1 MKPVVQVGGD
11 EVSDAI
17 VAAVEDALGHHELV
31 KVRLYAPDDKKGTA
45 AVLAERTGA
54 ALCGVVGHTVILYKP
69 HPEEPTIEL
78 PTRLS
83 LIHISEPT
91 RLQ

>member
-11 EVSDAI
+11 EISDAI

-31 KVRLYAPDDKKGTA
+31 KVRLYSPEDKKATA
-45 AVLAERTGA
+45 AILAERSGA

-69 HPEEPTIEL
+69 HPEAPTIEL
-78 PTRLS
+78 PTRG
-83 LIHISEPT
+83 
-91 RLQ
+91 